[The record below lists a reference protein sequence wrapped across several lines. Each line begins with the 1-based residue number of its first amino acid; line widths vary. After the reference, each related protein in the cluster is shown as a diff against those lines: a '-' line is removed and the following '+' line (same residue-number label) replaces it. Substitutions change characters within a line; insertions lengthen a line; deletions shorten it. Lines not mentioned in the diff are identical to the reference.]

1 VLSQFCRT
9 CKGNNAAFSG
19 DEWRYFRA
27 IEPEYI
33 RVLYLFYLT
42 FVPTRGILDP
52 SCVLLQEVCM
62 PDEKLTFLRQSHA
75 LHPHP
80 ERVRDPL
87 FTSGSPFFDARD
99 LVQVKYELLRRVRVD
114 GYAVSDATALFALS
128 RPTFYAAQSAWEQAG
143 LSGLLPVKT
152 GPRGAHKLTDEIM
165 KDLLPLSHTMSSS
178 EMASWLEAHHSLI
191 VHPRSIERALKRAA
205 KKRGIS
211 S

>member
-1 VLSQFCRT
+1 MLSQFCRE
-9 CKGNNAAFSG
+9 CKGNNAVILRKRR
-19 DEWRYFRA
+19 RY
-27 IEPEYI
+27 IHEIGPKYI
-33 RVLYLFYLT
+33 KIVYLFLLT
-42 FVPTRGILDP
+42 FASARGILEP
-52 SCVLLQEVCM
+52 SHVLPEVFSM
-62 PDEKLTFLRQSHA
+62 PDEKLTFLRQSHT

-114 GYAVSDATALFALS
+114 GYSVSHATALFALS
-128 RPTFYAAQSAWEQAG
+128 RPTFYAALSAWEQAG

-152 GPRGAHKLTDEIM
+152 GPREAHKLTDEIM
-165 KDLLPLSHTMSSS
+165 RDLLPLSKTMSST
-178 EMASWLEAHHSLI
+178 ELASWLEAHHSLI

-205 KKRGIS
+205 KKGGTS

>member
-1 VLSQFCRT
+1 MLSQFCRE
-9 CKGNNAAFSG
+9 CKGNNAVLLSNRCSIFQEKG
-19 DEWRYFRA
+19 RV
-27 IEPEYI
+27 IERI
-33 RVLYLFYLT
+33 SYLFLLT
-42 FVPTRGILDP
+42 FDRATGILERMRIL
-52 SCVLLQEVCM
+52 VQEMVM

-80 ERVRDPL
+80 EKVRDPL

-114 GYAVSDATALFALS
+114 GYSVSHATALFALS
-128 RPTFYAAQSAWEQAG
+128 RPTFYAALSAWEQAG

-152 GPRGAHKLTDEIM
+152 GPRRAHKLTDEIM
-165 KDLLPLSHTMSSS
+165 RDLLPLSKTMSSA
-178 EMASWLEAHHSLI
+178 ELAVWLQQHRNLS

-205 KKRGIS
+205 KKGGTS